1 MSSQQPKQLYPT
13 TPTKTMKM
21 FFNWLDSWSPC
32 LDQDEITQIAFI
44 YSPLLVHTVQFQNKQ
59 YLLITANEQLVR
71 MRDGKV
77 HKLRDRPQFIHIN
90 KNPKTL
96 KDVFYTPTEKKLA
109 VIINNER
116 KIYETP
122 DGQNIAYYPYHIINA
137 DKLI

>member
-44 YSPLLVHTVQFQNKQ
+44 YSPLLVHPVQFQNKE
-59 YLLITANEQLVR
+59 YLQIGSNQQLVR
-71 MRDGKV
+71 MRDGKI
-77 HKLRDRPQFIHIN
+77 HKFESGRLIHIS

-96 KDVFYTPTEKKLA
+96 KDVFYTPTEKRLA

-122 DGQNIAYYPYHIINA
+122 DGQNIAYYPYHIISA
-137 DKLI
+137 DKLV

>member
-1 MSSQQPKQLYPT
+1 M
-13 TPTKTMKM
+13 
-21 FFNWLDSWSPC
+21 DSWHPC
-32 LDQDEITQIAFI
+32 IDQDEITQAAFI
-44 YSPLLVHTVQFQNKQ
+44 YSPLLVHTVQFQNKE
-59 YLLITANEQLVR
+59 YLQITANEQLVR

-137 DKLI
+137 DKLIP